1 MYINSIYIIYEY
13 IYIYIYIYI
22 CIYIYVCVCVYLL
35 CREYADIFA
44 NLSILLSLVSVS
56 IPKLY

>member
-13 IYIYIYIYI
+13 IYIYIYIYM
-22 CIYIYVCVCVYLL
+22 CVCVYLL